1 MPAVAVAVVFE
12 GVVVVAA
19 GVSFSFPQAAG
30 RANKTNAIRIRLM
43 MVSTHKDA
51 LSAGRVPIQVSKFAR
66 SVEYA
71 RRIPGLAAK
80 ILEPTMRFELTTPAS
95 KTSGLGVSPS
105 RFAAD
110 SHGLAPGVQAFLIE
124 TSQWLHAADLAG
136 A

>member
-19 GVSFSFPQAAG
+19 GVSFSLPQAAG

-51 LSAGRVPIQVSKFAR
+51 LSAGRVPVQVLKFAW

-71 RRIPGLAAK
+71 RRIPGLVA
-80 ILEPTMRFELTTPAS
+80 ITLEPTVRFEL
-95 KTSGLGVSPS
+95 
-105 RFAAD
+105 R
-110 SHGLAPGVQAFLIE
+110 LA
-124 TSQWLHAADLAG
+124 H
-136 A
+136 

>member
-1 MPAVAVAVVFE
+1 MSTRCVRPASQTTIVASYGSSHGIPSRWTGHVGPRSTRPSMPAVAVAVVFE

-51 LSAGRVPIQVSKFAR
+51 LSAGRVPVQVLKFAW

-71 RRIPGLAAK
+71 RRIPGLVA
-80 ILEPTMRFELTTPAS
+80 ITLEPTVRFEL
-95 KTSGLGVSPS
+95 
-105 RFAAD
+105 R
-110 SHGLAPGVQAFLIE
+110 LA
-124 TSQWLHAADLAG
+124 H
-136 A
+136 

>member
-51 LSAGRVPIQVSKFAR
+51 LSAGRVPVQVAW

-71 RRIPGLAAK
+71 RRIPGLVA
-80 ILEPTMRFELTTPAS
+80 ITLEPTVRFEL
-95 KTSGLGVSPS
+95 
-105 RFAAD
+105 R
-110 SHGLAPGVQAFLIE
+110 LA
-124 TSQWLHAADLAG
+124 H
-136 A
+136 